1 MKLPT
6 HILVIRLSAMGD
18 VAMAVP
24 VLQAFSQAYPEVKL
38 TVLSRAFF
46 KPFFEDIPNLNFLE
60 ADVYG
65 KHKGIGL
72 VKLAK
77 EAKELGIDA
86 VADLHNVIR
95 SKVITNYLSIIG
107 VKTATIN
114 KGRSE
119 KKALTRETNKEF
131 RQLKTTHQ
139 RYADV
144 FYKLGFPLDIKNG
157 TALPRKAFTQKF
169 QNLVGASPQKIIG
182 IAPFAAHDSKMYP
195 LDLMREVIFELDKTG
210 LYRILLFG
218 GGNEEILK
226 LKTIAEEFSSVTS
239 VAGALSFKEE
249 LALISNLD
257 VMLSMD
263 SGNGHLAAMYGV
275 PVISIWGVTHP
286 YAGFATFRQVPENN
300 LVADRIKYP
309 FIPTSIYGNKYP
321 EGYENAMK
329 TILPKTVATKIL
341 EIL

>member
-6 HILVIRLSAMGD
+6 HIFVIRLSAMGD
-18 VAMAVP
+18 VAMTVP
-24 VLQAFSQAYPEVKL
+24 VLLAFSKAYPEVQL
-38 TVLSRAFF
+38 TILSRAFF

-60 ADVYG
+60 ADVNG

-72 VKLAK
+72 IKLVK
-77 EAKELGIDA
+77 ETKELGIDA

-95 SKVITNYLSIIG
+95 SKVITNYLSIFG
-107 VKTATIN
+107 LKTATIN

-119 KKALTRETNKEF
+119 KKALTRETNKNF

-144 FYKLGFPLDIKNG
+144 FYKLGFPLDIKTGN
-157 TALPRKAFTQKF
+157 ALPRKTFTQKF
-169 QNLVGASPQKIIG
+169 QNIVGSVPKKIIG

-195 LDLMREVIFELDKTG
+195 LELMREVIVKLDETG
-210 LYRILLFG
+210 LYSILLFG
-218 GGNEEILK
+218 GGSEEVSK
-226 LKTIAEEFSSVTS
+226 LKSIAEEFPTVTS

-257 VMLSMD
+257 LMLSMD
-263 SGNGHLAAMYGV
+263 SGNGHLAAMYRV
-275 PVISIWGVTHP
+275 PVISLWGVTHP
-286 YAGFATFRQVPENN
+286 YAGFAPFGQDSKNN
-300 LVADRIKYP
+300 LLADRIKYP

-321 EGYENAMK
+321 EDYENAMK
-329 TILPKTVATKIL
+329 TISPQTVATKIL
-341 EIL
+341 EIV